1 MSDMA
6 RLLNLAARA
15 ISFGGGEPTMV
26 LVTGT
31 VRVPLRVVGFDEA
44 RNEVMLEMNQA
55 TKPQRA
61 IGGDGWTTTAS

>member
-15 ISFGGGEPTMV
+15 ITFGDGEPGIA
-26 LVTGT
+26 LVAGT
-31 VRVPLRVVGFDEA
+31 VRVPLRVVGYDQA
-44 RNEVMLEMNQA
+44 RNEVWLEMDQE

-61 IGGDGWTTTAS
+61 IGG